1 MFSFVS
7 RVASPAACL
16 GPVAA
21 PGRLESSLDPAS
33 PADPAVWLQARMLWL
48 ICALA
53 SAFACLYSAYFISVG
68 LSLAAPVGPLCVTVS
83 AVALRFARSTGRY
96 QRALD
101 IVSVL
106 LFAMLALTTLFQD
119 GVRSPALWWLAVPA
133 ITVLLAGR
141 LVLGAA
147 LCVLFA
153 AQVLLLYLHGPGSMG
168 SVSLLAADR
177 SFQLLLSMTLSAL
190 FVGVCAALSSHWG
203 LQLRRAL
210 DRARAAALS
219 MSAAKARF
227 VSHVSHEIRTPLQG
241 MIGATE
247 MLREPALAAER
258 RLRLVDIQR
267 QSAAMLLA
275 FVSDVL
281 DFSKLEAGKV
291 VLESRS
297 LSLAAMIDD
306 VLAYFGPQACE
317 KGIELSSSRSP
328 DVPETMLG
336 DGTRIRQ
343 VLTNLVSNAIKFTTE
358 GSVHVH
364 LGLDGR
370 AARDAA
376 AANGEMRV
384 RIQVADSGVGIAA
397 ERLSF
402 LFKPFQQADE
412 SITRRFGGTGLGLS
426 IADDLAHLMR
436 GRIDV
441 TSAVGRG
448 STFTLV
454 VPLALPEVPAGVAS
468 RRARLPSAPP
478 GDAGTALPDGAVI
491 DGGREAADREGR
503 GIAGRVIVVAEDDP
517 ANQVVVVAMLEA
529 LHAKVVVASNGREA
543 LAAIDA
549 ATVDA
554 VLMDVHMPDFDGL
567 NAIRALRQRERFEA
581 KAPLPVVAMTGS
593 TEPAEIA
600 ACFAAG
606 MNMILTKP
614 FQLAELRRTLFEATN
629 PPSAMP
635 AR

>member
-7 RVASPAACL
+7 RVGSPAACL
-16 GPVAA
+16 GHAAA

-53 SAFACLYSAYFISVG
+53 SAFACLYSGYFISVG
-68 LSLAAPVGPLCVTVS
+68 LLLGAPVGPLCVIVS
-83 AVALRFARSTGRY
+83 AAALRLARSTGRY

-119 GVRSPALWWLAVPA
+119 GVHSPALWWLAVPA

-141 LVLGAA
+141 LALGAA

-153 AQVLLLYLHGPGSMG
+153 AQVLLLYLHGPGSVG

-190 FVGVCAALSSHWG
+190 FVAVCAALSSHWG
-203 LQLRRAL
+203 LQLRQAL
-210 DRARAAALS
+210 DRARAAAVN

-247 MLREPALAAER
+247 MLREPALAADR

-267 QSAAMLLA
+267 QSAAMLMA

-291 VLESRS
+291 VLESRP
-297 LSLAAMIDD
+297 LSLAAMVAD

-397 ERLSF
+397 ERLPF

-426 IADDLAHLMR
+426 IADDLAQLMR

-441 TSAVGRG
+441 TSAVNRG
-448 STFTLV
+448 STFALV
-454 VPLALPEVPAGVAS
+454 VPLALPELPAGAAS
-468 RRARLPSAPP
+468 RRARLPSAAT
-478 GDAGTALPDGAVI
+478 GAAGMALPGSALDS
-491 DGGREAADREGR
+491 GREAADREGR
-503 GIAGRVIVVAEDDP
+503 GIAGKVIVVAEDDP
-517 ANQVVVVAMLEA
+517 ANQIVVVAMLES
-529 LHAKVVVASNGREA
+529 LQAKVLAASNGREA

-549 ATVDA
+549 GTVDA

-581 KAPLPVVAMTGS
+581 KAPLPVIAMTGS

-614 FQLAELRRTLFEATN
+614 FQLGELRRTLFEATH
-629 PPSAMP
+629 PVP
-635 AR
+635 ATSPR